1 MDAVIT
7 PNRSL
12 SRRGLYVLM
21 GILAAYNLLV
31 GAFLLAIGAFPVP
44 VFLGLDFAGVALA
57 FHISNRR
64 ARNAERVR
72 VSAERVEVLRQQGGA
87 PCTIWSSPTAFTRV
101 ALESP
106 GEHRARI
113 EISLSGRAVTVGRA
127 LSPKERTA
135 FAQALKRAIQAA
147 RGERWAN
154 A

>member
-21 GILAAYNLLV
+21 GILAAYNLVVAVFLV
-31 GAFLLAIGAFPVP
+31 AIGAFPVP
-44 VFLGLDFAGVALA
+44 IFLGLDFAGVALA

-64 ARNAERVR
+64 ARDAERVR
-72 VSAERVEVLRQQGGA
+72 VSAERVEVVRQKGGA

-106 GEHRARI
+106 DDRRPGV
-113 EISLSGRAVTVGRA
+113 EISLSGKAVTVGRA

-135 FAQALKRAIQAA
+135 FAEALQRAIQAA
-147 RGERWAN
+147 RGERWAP